1 MNTPTT
7 TRPGDYFGTC
17 TTTGK
22 RMYTSRKAAR
32 KARQAG
38 GHRHGSPYLCRTC
51 SFWHLGRMHVADT
64 RDEYRGMSERGN
76 VHLNSAKNELG
87 ISLDALLLTLDHL
100 GIVPENSHIPASV
113 LHQLKQLT
121 YR

>member
-1 MNTPTT
+1 MSTPH
-7 TRPGDYFGTC
+7 TRPGDYYGTC
-17 TTTGK
+17 PITGK
-22 RMYTSRKAAR
+22 RGYQTRKQAR

-38 GHRHGSPYLCRTC
+38 GHRHGHPYKCRHC
-51 SFWHLGRMHVADT
+51 GLFHLGNYRAAKT
-64 RDEYRGMSERGN
+64 RDEYRQSQAGH

-87 ISLDALLLTLDHL
+87 ISKEALLIALDHM
-100 GIVPENSHIPASV
+100 GITPEQNHIPASV

>member
-1 MNTPTT
+1 MNRPI

-22 RMYTSRKAAR
+22 RMYTSRKTAR
-32 KARQAG
+32 KDRQAG
-38 GHRHGSPYLCRTC
+38 GHRHGSPYLCNTC
-51 SFWHLGRMHVADT
+51 SFWHLGRMHVAET
-64 RDEYRGMSERGN
+64 RDEYRQSQAGH
-76 VHLNSAKNELG
+76 VHINSATKELG
-87 ISLDALLLTLDHL
+87 ISLETLLLTLDHL
-100 GIVPENSHIPASV
+100 GITPENSHIPATV

>member
-1 MNTPTT
+1 MRKHVN
-7 TRPGDYFGTC
+7 RPHDYFSTC
-17 TTTGK
+17 LETGK
-22 RMYTSRKAAR
+22 RSYLTRKDAR

-51 SFWHLGRMHVADT
+51 SFWHLGRYHAAKT
-64 RDEYRGMSERGN
+64 RDEYRQSQAGH
-76 VHLNSAKNELG
+76 VHINSATKELG

-100 GIVPENSHIPASV
+100 GITPQNSHIPASV